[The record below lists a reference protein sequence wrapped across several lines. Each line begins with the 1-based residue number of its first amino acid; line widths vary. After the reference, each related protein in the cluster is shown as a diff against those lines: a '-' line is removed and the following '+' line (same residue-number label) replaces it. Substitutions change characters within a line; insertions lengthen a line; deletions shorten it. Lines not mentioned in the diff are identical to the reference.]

1 MVKNQRGI
9 VKRVTEDGRA
19 EVKRMTDAFN
29 LPKNQVKN
37 MTSIITQPETRKL
50 WSDSLWVDSDKLA
63 SDVQYLVNQHLKH
76 GMSLDDLD
84 ELLNKHANPKQFKPG
99 QSIADRIEQIK
110 FNMRRIL
117 IWLMRLT

>member
-63 SDVQYLVNQHLKH
+63 SCRT
-76 GMSLDDLD
+76 
-84 ELLNKHANPKQFKPG
+84 ANYFGTPK
-99 QSIADRIEQIK
+99 SY
-110 FNMRRIL
+110 
-117 IWLMRLT
+117 